1 MAQDGEKVDVRCW
14 IGVIGTM
21 LGAFMAVLD
30 IQITNSSLRDITGGI
45 GATIDEGSWISTAYL
60 IGEIVTIPLTAWLS
74 RVFSVRWYLLGNV
87 VLFLG
92 FSMLCGISSSLGAM
106 IIFRAMQ
113 GFTGGVMIPMSFTVL
128 LQYLPKSKQA
138 VGFALF
144 GMTATLAPAIGP
156 TIGGYLTDS
165 FGWPMVFYVNLI
177 PGALMLAAV
186 AYAIDPEP
194 IQLGLL
200 RKGDWWGIG
209 AMAIGLGSLI
219 TMLEEGQ
226 RKDWFGNDL
235 IRTTAALA
243 AVFIPIFVLIEI
255 YRDEPFVNL
264 RLLRDRNLWAGSVVI
279 FGMGFALY
287 GSVYL
292 LPLYLQSVQ
301 GYDALQTGKVM
312 LWIGL
317 PQLLIFPII
326 PQLMKR
332 FDLRLLVCFGVAI
345 FAASCFMNVNMS
357 PGYAGPQFFW
367 PNVVRSLGQPFTI
380 VPLSA
385 LATANL
391 SHRQS
396 ADGSA
401 IFNIARN
408 IGGSVGI
415 ALISTVITRREQF
428 HDLRIG
434 ESVNI
439 YSLATQNRLDTISAR
454 FVAKGYDPV
463 TAMQQAYA
471 SIKSV
476 VRRDAYV
483 MATNDTF
490 LMVAVCLVIGAVF
503 VWLCRKT
510 QAEAGAAGH

>member
-1 MAQDGEKVDVRCW
+1 MADDKVSARRW
-14 IGVIGTM
+14 IGVAGTM

-60 IGEIVTIPLTAWLS
+60 IGEIITIPLTAWLS
-74 RVFSVRWYLLGNV
+74 RVVGVRWYLMGNV
-87 VLFLG
+87 LLFLG
-92 FSMLCGISSSLGAM
+92 FSMLCGISTSLGEM
-106 IIFRAMQ
+106 IFFRFGQ

-138 VGFALF
+138 IGFALF

-156 TIGGYLTDS
+156 TVGGYLTDS

-186 AYAIDPEP
+186 AYAIDKEP
-194 IQLGLL
+194 MKLELL

-209 AMAIGLGSLI
+209 TMALGLGSLI

-226 RKDWFGNDL
+226 RKDWFGNTL
-235 IRTTAALA
+235 IQTTAAIA
-243 AVFIPIFVLIEI
+243 AICIPIFLIIEW

-301 GYDALQTGKVM
+301 GYDALQTGKTM

-317 PQLLIFPII
+317 PQLFIFPII

-332 FDLRLLVCFGVAI
+332 FDLRVLVCFGAAI
-345 FAASCFMNVNMS
+345 FAASCFMNISMS
-357 PGYAGPQFFW
+357 PEYSGPQFFW
-367 PNVVRSLGQPFTI
+367 PNIVRSLGQPFTI

-391 SHRQS
+391 TQRES

-415 ALISTVITRREQF
+415 ALVSTVLTRREQF
-428 HDLRIG
+428 HDMRIG
-434 ESVNI
+434 ESINI
-439 YSLATQNRLDTISAR
+439 YRPAVQQRLDVMSAN
-454 FVAKGYDPV
+454 FMAKGFGPES
-463 TAMQQAYA
+463 AMQQAYA
-471 SIKSV
+471 SLKGI
-476 VRRDAYV
+476 VRRDAYI

-490 LMVAVCLVIGAVF
+490 LMVGVLLFFGAAT
-503 VWLCRKT
+503 VWICKKS
-510 QAEAGAAGH
+510 ASKAGAAGH